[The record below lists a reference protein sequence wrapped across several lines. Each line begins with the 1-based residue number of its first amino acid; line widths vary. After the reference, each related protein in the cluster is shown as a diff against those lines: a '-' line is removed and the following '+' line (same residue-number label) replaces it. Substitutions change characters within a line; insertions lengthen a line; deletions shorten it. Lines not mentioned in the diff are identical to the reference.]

1 MRLRRDL
8 FNTVNN
14 SSPNFIWSVGNESDI
29 TNLTDFMII
38 YNNGITEFENEVI
51 VNADMTIF
59 GHRYSANGIE
69 TDKSAYTIELD

>member
-51 VNADMTIF
+51 INADMTIF

-69 TDKSAYTIELD
+69 PDKSAYTIELD